1 MNELLLEKQ
10 IKTLELDKILNIL
23 SGYTSIP
30 DSGEMCRKIIPSF
43 QFNEVERLL
52 TNTSDAYMLIA
63 RFGAPSFGGAR
74 NCNNALARAEMGG
87 VLTPAELLSIA
98 GLLHVVRTVK
108 DWKERFSS
116 NIITSLDG
124 YFNGLISNK
133 YFEEK
138 IFSSIESEDE
148 ISDNASQKLS
158 DIRRKIRSASASVRD
173 KLEKIIKS
181 QSSSKFLQDAIVTQR
196 DGRYV
201 VPVKSEHRGEIP
213 GLIHDTS
220 SSGATLFIEPLAVV
234 EVNNELRVLR
244 NKEKEE
250 IERILTELSAEA
262 AEFSSNIRISF
273 EALVELDVIFSKAK
287 YAFDIKGIVPKIN
300 SEGVCMLKNARHPL
314 LNKSTVVPISVDLGV
329 EFDTLIITGPN
340 TGGKTVSIKTIGL
353 LTIMAM
359 CGLMISA
366 DEGSKICVFSNVFA
380 DIGDEQ
386 SIEQSLSTFSSH
398 MMRIVEILRLADNR
412 SLVLLDE
419 LGAGTDPVEGAA
431 LAKAIIN
438 ELINKGAKSVTTT
451 HYAEL
456 KSFAIDSYRVENAC
470 CEFDVSTLKPTYKL
484 LIGVPG
490 RSNAF
495 AISQKLGIGEDII
508 ENAKR
513 MVSKE
518 NLRFETVVSS
528 LEEARKTAEQER
540 EEAERIRN
548 ELQRQKEYNA
558 GMQEKF
564 RKEREEILDKA
575 HAESNRIIEYARN
588 ESNLL
593 LNQLEDMKK
602 KLSAENARETIANAR
617 TAAKQSLKNLEN
629 KSGYN
634 DSFHEDYVLP
644 RELKVGDNVFVK
656 ELGNTA
662 TVTAVGIKGGK
673 VEVTAGL
680 MKLRVSINSLRLIES
695 ANSGEK
701 RKPAK
706 RNVTGLKSRAER
718 KPESELDLR
727 GMAADEAVMEVE
739 RFIDNALL
747 SGIEVVRIIHGK
759 GTGILRKAVQ
769 DQLKRNKSVRTYRL
783 GVFGEGES
791 GVTIAELK

>member
-1 MNELLLEKQ
+1 MNNKILDKQ
-10 IKTLELDKILNIL
+10 IKTLELDKILKIL
-23 SGYTSIP
+23 SGYSAISDAVELCCNIKP
-30 DSGEMCRKIIPSF
+30 CFEF
-43 QFNEVERLL
+43 QGVERLL
-52 TNTSDAYMLIA
+52 TQTGDAYMLIA
-63 RFGAPSFGGAR
+63 RFGSPSFGGAT

-87 VLTPAELLSIA
+87 VLTPAELLKIA
-98 GLLHVVRTVK
+98 QLLHVIRTVK

-116 NIITSLDG
+116 NLVTSLDG
-124 YFNGLISNK
+124 YFGALIQNK

-138 IFSSIESEDE
+138 MLTSIDSEDE
-148 ISDNASQKLS
+148 INDNASPKLS
-158 DIRRKIRSASASVRD
+158 DIRRRIRSSSASVRD

-201 VPVKSEHRGEIP
+201 VPVKSEHRGEVP

-220 SSGATLFIEPLAVV
+220 STGATLFIEPMAVV
-234 EVNNELRVLR
+234 EINNEIRVLK

-250 IERILTELSAEA
+250 IERILSELSGEA
-262 AEFSSNIRISF
+262 AEFADNIRVSY

-287 YAFDIKGIVPKIN
+287 YAFDIRGILPAIN
-300 SEGVCMLKNARHPL
+300 ESGVCDLKNARHPL
-314 LNKSTVVPISVDLGV
+314 LDKSKVVPISVELGLD
-329 EFDTLIITGPN
+329 FDTLVITGPN
-340 TGGKTVSIKTIGL
+340 TGGKTVTIKTIGL
-353 LTIMAM
+353 LTLMAM
-359 CGLMISA
+359 CGLLIPA
-366 DEGSKICVFSNVFA
+366 DEGSQICIFSGIFS

-398 MMRIVEILRLADNR
+398 MKRIVEILNHADNK

-431 LAKAIIN
+431 LAKAIIS

-470 CEFDVSTLKPTYKL
+470 CEFDVSTLKPTYRL
-484 LIGVPG
+484 MIGVPG

-495 AISQKLGIGEDII
+495 AISQKLGISEEII
-508 ENAKR
+508 ENAKQ
-513 MVSKE
+513 MVSEEK
-518 NLRFETVVSS
+518 LKFEAVVSS
-528 LEEARKTAEQER
+528 LEEARRIAEQER
-540 EEAERIRN
+540 EEAGRIRA
-548 ELQRQKEYNA
+548 ELQRQKDYNSR
-558 GMQEKF
+558 MQDKF
-564 RKEREEILDKA
+564 RKEREEIIEKA
-575 HAESNRIIEYARN
+575 QEESNRLIEYARS

-602 KLSAENARETIANAR
+602 KLSAENARETVANAR
-617 TAAKQSLKNLEN
+617 EAARKSIKNLEN
-629 KSGYN
+629 KSGYSEN
-634 DSFHEDYVLP
+634 LDEDYTLP
-644 RELKVGDNVFVK
+644 RELRIGDNVFVK

-662 TVTAVGIKGGK
+662 TVTEIGIKGNK

-680 MKLRVSINSLRLIES
+680 MKLRVSVDSLRLIEQNKS
-695 ANSGEK
+695 TEK

-706 RNVTGLKSRAER
+706 RNVTGIKSRAER
-718 KPESELDLR
+718 KVESELDLR
-727 GMAADEAVMEVE
+727 GMASDEAIMEVE
-739 RFIDNALL
+739 RFIDNAVL

-769 DQLKRNKSVRTYRL
+769 DELKRNKSVRTYRL
-783 GVFGEGES
+783 GVFGEGEN

>member
-1 MNELLLEKQ
+1 MNSLILEKQ
-10 IKTLELDKILNIL
+10 IKTLELDKILKIL

-30 DSGEMCRKIIPSF
+30 DAREQCCSIIPSF
-43 QFNEVERLL
+43 EFSEVERLL
-52 TNTSDAYMLIA
+52 TNTGDAYMLIA
-63 RFGAPSFGGAR
+63 RFGSPSFGGAK
-74 NCNNALARAEMGG
+74 NCNNDLARAEMGG
-87 VLTPAELLSIA
+87 VLTPGELLSIA
-98 GLLHVVRTVK
+98 QLLHVVRSVK

-116 NIITSLDG
+116 NLITSLDG
-124 YFNGLISNK
+124 YFSRLIQNK

-138 IFSSIESEDE
+138 IFSSIESEEE
-148 ISDNASQKLS
+148 ISDNASPKLG
-158 DIRRKIRSASASVRD
+158 DIRRKIRGAAASVRD

-181 QSSSKFLQDAIVTQR
+181 QSSAKYLQDTIITQR

-201 VPVKSEHRGEIP
+201 VPVKAEYRGEVP

-220 SSGATLFIEPLAVV
+220 SSGATLFVEPMAVV

-250 IERILTELSAEA
+250 IERILAELSGEA
-262 AEFSSNIRISF
+262 AEFADNIRLSF
-273 EALVELDVIFSKAK
+273 EALVELDVVFSKAK
-287 YAFDIKGIVPKIN
+287 YAFDINGIVPNIN
-300 SEGVCMLKNARHPL
+300 CDGVCMLKNARHPL

-353 LTIMAM
+353 LTLMAM
-359 CGLMISA
+359 CGLMISS
-366 DEGSKICVFSNVFA
+366 DEGSKICVFSNIFA

-398 MMRIVEILRLADNR
+398 MKRIVDILKLADDR

-431 LAKAIIN
+431 LAKAIIGK
-438 ELINKGAKSVTTT
+438 LINKGAKSVTTT

-495 AISQKLGIGEDII
+495 AISQKLGISEEII
-508 ENAKR
+508 NNAKQ
-513 MVSKE
+513 MVSEE

-528 LEEARKTAEQER
+528 LEEARKTAEEER
-540 EEAERIRN
+540 EEAERIRS
-548 ELQRQKEYNA
+548 ELQRQKEFNSR
-558 GMQEKF
+558 MQDKF
-564 RKEREEILDKA
+564 RKEREEIIEKA
-575 HAESNRIIEYARN
+575 HAESNRIIEYART

-602 KLSAENARETIANAR
+602 KLSSENARETITNAR
-617 TAAKQSLKNLEN
+617 NAAKQSLKNLEN
-629 KSGYN
+629 KSGFSDKLDENYT
-634 DSFHEDYVLP
+634 LP
-644 RELKVGDNVFVK
+644 RELKAGDTVFVK

-662 TVTAVGIKGGK
+662 TVTAVGLKGGK
-673 VEVTAGL
+673 LEVTAGL
-680 MKLRVSINSLRLIES
+680 MKLRVSTDSLRLIEGS
-695 ANSGEK
+695 ASEK

-706 RNVTGLKSRAER
+706 RNVTGVKSRAER
-718 KPESELDLR
+718 QVESELDLR
-727 GMAADEAVMEVE
+727 GMASDEAVMEVE
-739 RFIDNALL
+739 RFIDNAVL

-759 GTGILRKAVQ
+759 GTGVLRKAVQ
-769 DQLKRNKSVRTYRL
+769 DELKRNKSVRTYRL